1 MACRR
6 MRGAAVSCALAAL
19 TAGCTRGTGAVPAA
33 PELRDL
39 NVAVVPSPDS
49 AGFFIVLH
57 EGLFA
62 RQGLHGQGQ
71 QLAGTSRA
79 AAGQATGALPAPPG
93 LIPDIAALISPDSYP
108 AGPAGA
114 VRIQRA
120 ADVMRQFPG
129 ASRFNVTSM
138 LSGIHDGHALAFPYC
153 AARRRSLGK
162 GGFMGTVWG

>member
-108 AGPAGA
+108 AGPALWHFLIVLRAGAPRERQFHGYCLGLIA
-114 VRIQRA
+114 VRARA
-120 ADVMRQFPG
+120 LRE
-129 ASRFNVTSM
+129 R
-138 LSGIHDGHALAFPYC
+138 
-153 AARRRSLGK
+153 
-162 GGFMGTVWG
+162 